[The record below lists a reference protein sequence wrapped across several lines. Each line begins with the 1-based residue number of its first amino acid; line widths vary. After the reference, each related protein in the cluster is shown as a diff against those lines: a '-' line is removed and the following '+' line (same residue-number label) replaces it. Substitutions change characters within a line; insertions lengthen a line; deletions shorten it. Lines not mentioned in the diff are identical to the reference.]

1 MLKRN
6 HTEDQNFWISYA
18 DLMAGLLFVFIL
30 VVGAIVVKSELIQS
44 DLQTIRADL
53 EKEKEA
59 LHMSEE
65 SLSQKKKKLSKI
77 QEELLSARAENTH
90 LSLQISL
97 LESQTAKLNDTIVLL
112 SADISQKAESL
123 ALSETEMQSL
133 KALLLEN
140 ENNIETLTYSN
151 QSLMSDLNNSKAE
164 IQQLQSFV
172 TDYNRRHTLDSNM
185 IQLRDDE
192 IVQLEKALLIKKR
205 AYQQVV
211 EDLNITRTKIKNLT
225 GIKIKVVQRLKEKMG
240 DSINIDPKS
249 GALRFSS
256 NILFNQG
263 EAILKAEAKK
273 ELSRILGTYI
283 DTLLSDEE
291 MRQYVDTITI
301 EGHTNSDGSYLYN
314 LNLSQQRAL
323 AVMSFLYEEYPK
335 NRKLFEKY
343 LNASGRSFSEPI
355 LKDSIEDKDASRRI
369 EIKFRIKNEEAVK
382 ELMNYLNKE
391 ELNNAKQ

>member
-211 EDLNITRTKIKNLT
+211 EDLNITRTKIKSLT

-283 DTLLSDEE
+283 DALLSDEE